1 MNENLWKSRWTND
14 QIKSLLIEQFNG
26 FWQKETGILREQLKT
41 VEQASS
47 LPHAVI
53 VSGLRRVGKSTL
65 LAQLA
70 HKLGQNAFYYLNFED
85 DRFIG
90 FAADDFNDIFSVLV
104 ELFGERKIFIIDE
117 IQNIQGWEYFV
128 RRFMESGCKFYISG
142 SNASLL
148 SQELGTRLTGR
159 HYPVELFPFS
169 FLEYLKFRKLPLS
182 NLKNRTTI
190 DFANLNREL
199 ANYLISGG
207 IPEALKYPELPLLR
221 SLFDDVIYRDIAARF
236 HLDAITELKELAYF
250 LVSNPAQP
258 VSYNKIKERL
268 QLKSVNTVTS
278 FIDYF
283 QMSWLFFRI
292 NQYSYSIKKQA
303 VTPKKIFCI
312 DNGVINSIGF
322 HFSPNTG
329 KLLEN
334 LVFLNL
340 RRKNKEIYYYTTKS
354 GFEVDFYIPEQKLII
369 QVAQQIKDNETR
381 QREFRAIEEAS
392 KELDVAKVLMLCDQN
407 EKNQSINNITI
418 ETKSIADWLLM

>member
-26 FWQKETGILREQLKT
+26 FWQKDTGILREQLKT

-70 HKLGQNAFYYLNFED
+70 HKLGQNEFYYLNFED

-128 RRFMESGCKFYISG
+128 RRFMETGCKFYISG

-159 HYPVELFPFS
+159 HFPVELFPFS
-169 FLEYLKFRKLPLS
+169 FSEYLDFRKLPHKI
-182 NLKNRTTI
+182 LKNRTTV

-236 HLDAITELKELAYF
+236 HLDAISELKELAFF

-268 QLKSVNTVTS
+268 KLKSVNTVTS

-292 NQYSYSIKKQA
+292 NQYSYSIKRQA
-303 VTPKKIFCI
+303 VTPKKILCI
-312 DNGVINSIGF
+312 DNGIVNSIGF

-354 GFEVDFYIPEQKLII
+354 GFEVDFYVPEQKMII
-369 QVAQQIKDNETR
+369 QVAQQINDSDTR

-392 KELDVAKVLMLCDQN
+392 KELDVTKVLMLCDQN
-407 EKNQSINNITI
+407 EKNQSINNVTI